1 MSEPTIDGL
10 VEQIGNL
17 LNQGKVE
24 EATALADPLKKRIL
38 EHLREGNS
46 AEAEKL
52 MPPIM
57 CLPPDQTF
65 LAQYAA
71 LTAAQMSKEKPRRWW
86 QFWK

>member
-10 VEQIGNL
+10 VEQIANL

-24 EATALADPLKKRIL
+24 EATELADPLKKRIL
-38 EHLREGNS
+38 EYLREGNS

-57 CLPPDQTF
+57 LLPPDQAF

-71 LTAAQMSKEKPRRWW
+71 LTAAQMSEEKPRRWW
-86 QFWK
+86 EFWK

>member
-1 MSEPTIDGL
+1 MSQPTSNGL

-57 CLPPDQTF
+57 LLPSDQTF

-71 LTAAQMSKEKPRRWW
+71 LTAAQMSEEKPRRR
-86 QFWK
+86 

>member
-38 EHLREGNS
+38 ELLREGNS
-46 AEAEKL
+46 AKADKL

-57 CLPPDQTF
+57 LLPPDRAF

-71 LTAAQMSKEKPRRWW
+71 LTAAQMSEEKPGRWW
-86 QFWK
+86 QFWR

>member
-1 MSEPTIDGL
+1 MSEPTNDEL

-24 EATALADPLKKRIL
+24 EAMALADPLKKRIL
-38 EHLREGNS
+38 EQLREGNS
-46 AEAEKL
+46 AEADKM

-57 CLPPDQTF
+57 LLPPDRTF
-65 LAQYAA
+65 LTQYAA
-71 LTAAQMSKEKPRRWW
+71 LTAAQMSEEKPRRWW

>member
-1 MSEPTIDGL
+1 MSEPTDEGL
-10 VEQIGNL
+10 LEQIGNL

-24 EATALADPLKKRIL
+24 EAMALADPLKKRIL
-38 EHLREGNS
+38 EHLRNGNS
-46 AEAEKL
+46 EEADKL

-57 CLPPDQTF
+57 LLPPDRTY